1 LSTQQNFEFADLKEI
16 LVNRVG
22 LREADVVDDPST
34 RFDEMGVDSLALV
47 EIQLAMQQTYG
58 FIIADEDAEQIE
70 TVGEAVAYVNRR
82 LAEGS

>member
-1 LSTQQNFEFADLKEI
+1 MPAQQHFEFADLKEI

-58 FIIADEDAEQIE
+58 FTIADEDAEQIE
-70 TVGEAVAYVNRR
+70 TVGEAVAYVNLR
-82 LAEGS
+82 LAEDS